1 VVIVVLDATGF
12 RHLGC
17 YASPI
22 ATPNLDRLTAR
33 GLSYNNMHT
42 AIPFEN
48 GFLSEM
54 LLPHGYNT
62 YMVGKYH

>member
-1 VVIVVLDATGF
+1 MVIAVLDDTGF

-22 ATPNLDRLTAR
+22 AAPNLDRLTVR

-42 AIPFEN
+42 AIPFKN

-62 YMVGKYH
+62 YMVGNYH

>member
-1 VVIVVLDATGF
+1 
-12 RHLGC
+12 
-17 YASPI
+17 
-22 ATPNLDRLTAR
+22 
-33 GLSYNNMHT
+33 MHT